1 MLKGS
6 VLGPVLLNLNV
17 CDVMEDTI
25 STTTRQTQYGDDPM
39 FYDYG
44 KVNRYNFKN
53 SE

>member
-6 VLGPVLLNLNV
+6 VLGHVLLNLYV
-17 CDVMEDTI
+17 CDVMEDTV

-39 FYDYG
+39 FYDCG
-44 KVNRYNFKN
+44 KMNRYNFRN